1 MQVLV
6 NGRVVLGGELR
17 EGLAVVLDGAHIAAI
32 TGTPPSDAET
42 YDLEGRVLAP
52 GYIDVQVNG
61 GGGVLFNDAPTVE
74 TVATIAAAHRT
85 FGTTGMLPTLISDD
99 LEVIA
104 AAIAA
109 TDAAIEEGVPGILG
123 VHIEGPFLNM
133 DRRGVHDA
141 SKIRRLDD
149 AALEVLSSARHGRT
163 LVTLAPETTTP
174 EMTRALA
181 ARGVRICAGHTDAD
195 YETLKA
201 AFSNGVTGVTH
212 LFNAMSPMTSR
223 APGAVGAALENQDAW
238 CGIIPDGWH
247 VDPAVLR
254 IALACRPH
262 DRFMLVTDAM
272 PGVGSP
278 EDHFMLQGRR
288 VTVADGQ
295 ARLPDGS
302 LAGSDLDMAGAVRNA
317 VQWLNLSMPEA
328 VAMASAS
335 PAAFLGLEEAT
346 GRIAVGLQADLVEL
360 NDDLSI
366 RRSWIAGVA
375 S

>member
-1 MQVLV
+1 MQALV
-6 NGRVVLGGELR
+6 NGRVIVDGELR
-17 EGLAVVLDGAHIAAI
+17 DGISVVLDGDRIAAV
-32 TGTPPSDAET
+32 TNATPAGADEV
-42 YDLEGRVLAP
+42 DLEGRILAP

-61 GGGVLFNDAPTVE
+61 GGGLLFNDDPSVE
-74 TVATIAAAHRT
+74 TVATIAAAHRR
-85 FGTTGMLPTLISDD
+85 FGTTGLLPTLISDD
-99 LEVIA
+99 LDVIA

-109 TDAAIEEGVPGILG
+109 TDAAIEAGVPGVLG

-149 AALEVLSSARHGRT
+149 AALEVLTSARHGRT

-195 YETLKA
+195 YQTLKG

-212 LFNAMSPMTSR
+212 LFNAMSPMATR

-238 CGIIPDGWH
+238 CGIIADGWH

-272 PGVGSP
+272 PSVGSDA
-278 EDHFMLQGRR
+278 DHFMLQGRR
-288 VTVADGQ
+288 VTVGDGQ

-317 VQWLNLSMPEA
+317 VAWLNLSLPQA

-335 PAAFLGLEEAT
+335 PAAFLGLETVT
-346 GRIAVGLQADLVEL
+346 GRIAPGFQADLIEL
-360 NDDLSI
+360 DADLNV
-366 RRSWIAGVA
+366 RRSWIAGRPA
-375 S
+375 